1 MTAIAVQAGPED
13 IKNLKEIFMAIDIN
27 GDGRLSFD
35 EIKEGLRQLKMP
47 NSDQLLKVLMKA
59 DTDNSG
65 TVDYTEF
72 IAATL
77 DS

>member
-47 NSDQLLKVLMKA
+47 NSD
-59 DTDNSG
+59 
-65 TVDYTEF
+65 
-72 IAATL
+72 
-77 DS
+77 